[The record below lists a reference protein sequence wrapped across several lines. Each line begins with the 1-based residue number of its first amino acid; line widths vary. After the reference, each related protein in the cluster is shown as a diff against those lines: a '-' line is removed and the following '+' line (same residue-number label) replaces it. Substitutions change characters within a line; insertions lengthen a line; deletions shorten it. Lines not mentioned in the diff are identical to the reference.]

1 MAYLETRLV
10 GHESGSASCTLCA
23 RKNRRRFI
31 RIITFGGGGK
41 SSARPKGSRL
51 KRFRGQRTTQIS
63 WLHRSRLLW
72 RRPAG
77 CSGGTV
83 PALAAVSCFEKSFG
97 TMTRLIRGCVAC
109 VRTRRSHTDNLRRVL
124 PWFCVFL
131 FVAGAEAQVQVD
143 LKFKRLQYIAY
154 EPVVATVAIT
164 NLAGRDIELHDAE
177 GQPWLGFEITGSEE
191 QPIAPLGGA
200 NREGPLKIQAGQRV
214 TRQIDLTPL
223 YPVNEFGA
231 YHVRTNIYFADLG
244 KFFYSG
250 TRVFE
255 VTDARPIWQQT
266 VGVPDGTGASGE
278 VRTYSLM
285 TNRFPDHTSL
295 YVRVQDKDSGVV
307 YATYSLGRTI
317 AFEQPQA
324 EIDRANRLHVLHCAA
339 PRAWS
344 YARVGLDGKLLEH
357 TSFMETKTRPH
368 LVHSG
373 GGEVAVRGGM
383 VEAPA

>member
-1 MAYLETRLV
+1 MTKTRARTDMPFRISS
-10 GHESGSASCTLCA
+10 SGILSSFVIPISPLGNVT
-23 RKNRRRFI
+23 K
-31 RIITFGGGGK
+31 RI
-41 SSARPKGSRL
+41 
-51 KRFRGQRTTQIS
+51 
-63 WLHRSRLLW
+63 
-72 RRPAG
+72 
-77 CSGGTV
+77 
-83 PALAAVSCFEKSFG
+83 LAA
-97 TMTRLIRGCVAC
+97 L
-109 VRTRRSHTDNLRRVL
+109 
-124 PWFCVFL
+124 CVFL
-131 FVAGAEAQVQVD
+131 FATVAEGQIQVD

-164 NLAGRDIELHDAE
+164 NLAGRDIELHNTD
-177 GQPWLGFEITGSEE
+177 GQSWLGFELTGSEE
-191 QPIAPLGGA
+191 QPIAPLTGA
-200 NREGPLKIQAGQRV
+200 NPEPPLKIAAGQRV

-223 YPVNEFGA
+223 YPVHEFGA
-231 YHVRTNIYFADLG
+231 YHVRTNVYFADLA

-266 VGVPDGTGASGE
+266 VGIPDGNAASGD

-317 AFEQPQA
+317 ALEQPQA
-324 EIDRANRLHVLHCAA
+324 EIDRANQLHVLHCAA

-344 YARVGLDGKLLEH
+344 YARIGLNGQLLAH
-357 TSFMETKTRPH
+357 SSFMETKSRPR

-373 GGEVAVRGGM
+373 NGEIAVRGGM
-383 VEAPA
+383 VEAPAQTSGSKAPKLSARPAEPTNDR